1 MYTDDELKGFRE
13 LHSDPPKTKYSKG
26 WEHGWKKDNTFRDYD
41 VSSVGADGDK
51 WSNRAVV
58 NRLAEYFGESMR
70 VHFSDTRWGGDT
82 WGGRFGSLLVG
93 DESGS
98 PKYGWDFYNAKSDAN
113 GLGQVTDIFN
123 QAQTGFVADNTL
135 TRESMGVSTAVSENA
150 FLQAKA
156 SVSARLNNAMGGDG
170 GVRGDALANILW
182 IKSESF
188 LEDYV
193 SKTLS
198 DSRYN
203 NPYTLSF
210 TLDDVSPKE
219 VKRFTKGY
227 VDFLSN
233 EAQGLADEPVG
244 RLGLTQRGGAL
255 DLKPVSSATHEA
267 LRRH

>member
-13 LHSDPPKTKYSKG
+13 LHSDSPKTKYSKG
-26 WEHGWKKDNTFRDYD
+26 WEHGWTKDSTYKDYD
-41 VSSVGADGDK
+41 VSSEGADGDK

-58 NRLAEYFGESMR
+58 NRLAEYFGDSMR
-70 VHFSDTRWGGDT
+70 VHFNETRWGSDS
-82 WGGRFGSLLVG
+82 WGGRFGNLLMG
-93 DESGS
+93 DKSGS

-113 GLGQVTDIFN
+113 GLGEVTDIFN
-123 QAQTGFVADNTL
+123 QAQTGFVAEGAL

-156 SVSARLNNAMGGDG
+156 SVSARLNNAMGGDSRE
-170 GVRGDALANILW
+170 RGDALANILW

-193 SKTLS
+193 SNTLS
-198 DSRYN
+198 NSKYN
-203 NPYTLSF
+203 YPYIAPYA
-210 TLDDVSPKE
+210 LDDVSPKE

-233 EAQGLADEPVG
+233 EAQGLAEEPIG
-244 RLGLTQRGGAL
+244 RLGLTQKGGAL
-255 DLKPVSSATHEA
+255 NANPVSSSTHEA